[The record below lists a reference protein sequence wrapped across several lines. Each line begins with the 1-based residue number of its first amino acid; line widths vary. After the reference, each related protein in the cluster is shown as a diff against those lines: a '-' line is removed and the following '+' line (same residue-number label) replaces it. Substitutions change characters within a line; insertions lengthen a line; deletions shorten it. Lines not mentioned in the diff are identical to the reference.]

1 MDFIKLYDLLIGI
14 ILLILGTM
22 LFFKSKE
29 LSDVPE
35 KKGQYSQKIMA
46 IKFSLFLILI
56 RIFIIISRI

>member
-1 MDFIKLYDLLIGI
+1 MDFFKLYDLLIGT

-35 KKGQYSQKIMA
+35 KKA
-46 IKFSLFLILI
+46 NILKK
-56 RIFIIISRI
+56 